1 MNHDNTQS
9 SGGNPTESADRDAA
23 DADSADADSTNGDE
37 HSKNGAEADTEAA
50 DGTLT
55 FSDSVAIETTPEALW
70 STISDPAT
78 LTECVP
84 GAESIERVSER
95 KYTVKITRGVSHLTV
110 SLSGEAEFVE
120 MNPPDYVVTSAT
132 AFDSKTGS
140 DFDILAAM
148 EISPVE
154 DGTAELAYS
163 AEVSISGGV
172 GTMSSR
178 LLRPIVNRDITTY
191 FSNIKTEVEEE

>member
-1 MNHDNTQS
+1 MTQHDT
-9 SGGNPTESADRDAA
+9 TEQPEETGS
-23 DADSADADSTNGDE
+23 DSEDE
-37 HSKNGAEADTEAA
+37 LLE
-50 DGTLT
+50 
-55 FSDSVAIETTPEALW
+55 FSDTVEISTSAETLW
-70 STISDPAT
+70 ETISDPAT

-95 KYTVKITRGVSHLTV
+95 KYTVEITRGVSHLTV

-120 MNPPDYVVTSAT
+120 MNPPDSVVTSAT

-140 DFDILAAM
+140 DFDILAGM
-148 EISPVE
+148 EITPVD

-178 LLRPIVNRDITTY
+178 LLRPIVNRDISTY
-191 FSNIKTEVEEE
+191 FENIKAEVEAE

>member
-9 SGGNPTESADRDAA
+9 SGGNATESADAEPVDAK
-23 DADSADADSTNGDE
+23 SADAKPVDADE
-37 HSKNGAEADTEAA
+37 RGESGAETDAEA

-55 FSDSVAIETTPEALW
+55 FSDAVAVETTPEELW
-70 STISDPAT
+70 STISDPET

-95 KYTVKITRGVSHLTV
+95 KYTVEITRGVSHLTV

-120 MNPPDYVVTSAT
+120 MDPPDTVVTSAT

-140 DFDILAAM
+140 DFDILAGM
-148 EISPVE
+148 EIQPTD
-154 DGTAELAYS
+154 DGRAELAYT

-172 GTMSSR
+172 GTMSPR
-178 LLRPIVNRDITTY
+178 ILRPIVNRDITTY
-191 FSNIKTEVEEE
+191 FENVKDVVEGE